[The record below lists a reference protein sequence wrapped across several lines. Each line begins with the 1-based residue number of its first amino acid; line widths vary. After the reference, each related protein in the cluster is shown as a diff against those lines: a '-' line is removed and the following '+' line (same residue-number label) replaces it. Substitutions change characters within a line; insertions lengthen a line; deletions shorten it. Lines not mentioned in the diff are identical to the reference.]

1 SASRTDRT
9 TGLTAQRTA
18 VAWFAQERSRPRHR
32 LRETFHRTTTKGR
45 HMYATDTTKF
55 NTSEYFAERDGCLLL
70 QRLSRDAQEFYGKA
84 LWYEFGRQDAGD
96 RRLKRR
102 LTGHYLT
109 DDFAFADYV
118 AFQVERESRGDLTY
132 LPSITNMHDQFL
144 AFCGL
149 LVALRDAV
157 YRSCQVN
164 GGPSR

>member
-1 SASRTDRT
+1 M
-9 TGLTAQRTA
+9 
-18 VAWFAQERSRPRHR
+18 H
-32 LRETFHRTTTKGR
+32 
-45 HMYATDTTKF
+45 ATDTIKF
-55 NTSEYFAERDGCLLL
+55 NASEYFADRDGCLLL
-70 QRLSRDAQEFYGKA
+70 QRLSRDGLEFHGKA

-118 AFQVERESRGDLTY
+118 AFQVERQWHGDLTY
-132 LPSITNMHDQFL
+132 VPPIADMHDQFL

-157 YRSCQVN
+157 
-164 GGPSR
+164 